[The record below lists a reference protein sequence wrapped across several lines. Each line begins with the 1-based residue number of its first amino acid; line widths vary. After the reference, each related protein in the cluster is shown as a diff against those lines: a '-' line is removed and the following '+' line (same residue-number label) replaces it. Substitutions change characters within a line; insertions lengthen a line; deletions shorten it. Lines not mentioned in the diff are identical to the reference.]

1 MELSLLWKITDSVL
15 LASQWWPWL
24 NTAPEIFFI
33 QTVTIYLSYL
43 VFTYGSIYYALLYIF
58 FDFFFIG
65 VLLSVVQLELFTAF
79 LWLIECTVIFIFL
92 VLLFYVNV
100 KSNKVNTYFDFN
112 KINFMLCVCFLFF
125 CSLFNVMDM
134 EFCYMLDSGLFFF
147 WDDFYESLY
156 NLIMNDLFGFM
167 ISYYW
172 INGVEFF
179 LVGFLL
185 LVGSVLCVTLYKYNK
200 NIRTQNYNNFL
211 GLFDFFKNFV
221 SFSFLRKQ
229 NLLKQGNALAAVKLF
244 SR

>member
-1 MELSLLWKITDSVL
+1 
-15 LASQWWPWL
+15 
-24 NTAPEIFFI
+24 
-33 QTVTIYLSYL
+33 
-43 VFTYGSIYYALLYIF
+43 
-58 FDFFFIG
+58 
-65 VLLSVVQLELFTAF
+65 
-79 LWLIECTVIFIFL
+79 
-92 VLLFYVNV
+92 
-100 KSNKVNTYFDFN
+100 
-112 KINFMLCVCFLFF
+112 
-125 CSLFNVMDM
+125 MDM